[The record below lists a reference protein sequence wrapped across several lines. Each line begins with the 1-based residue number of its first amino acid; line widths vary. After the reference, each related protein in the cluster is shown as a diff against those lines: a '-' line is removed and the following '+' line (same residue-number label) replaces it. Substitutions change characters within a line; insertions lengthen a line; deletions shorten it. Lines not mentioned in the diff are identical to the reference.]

1 MRACCICQANT
12 EADGNLVDGSVFHR
26 SCYNQLKETTER
38 LSRIEHNLLV
48 EMGKPRSEEASNDQ
62 ARFWLCVVPLDSDE
76 DIDELTP
83 ERVEDLA
90 RFVSGIGSRL
100 APAREDIQDAVESAD
115 ESGFDLEHVDD
126 IRYGIRSEIW
136 EGEAMPLKGF
146 VDLLGKQ
153 LAAMRR

>member
-1 MRACCICQANT
+1 
-12 EADGNLVDGSVFHR
+12 
-26 SCYNQLKETTER
+26 
-38 LSRIEHNLLV
+38 
-48 EMGKPRSEEASNDQ
+48 
-62 ARFWLCVVPLDSDE
+62 
-76 DIDELTP
+76 
-83 ERVEDLA
+83 
-90 RFVSGIGSRL
+90 L